1 LPIIFFLKL
10 PVSAMIISEQDREIT
25 LNDYLSQQTDTSKKE
40 SINVN
45 DSFPVRN
52 TIKSEKS
59 ISFQEKL
66 QPDLP
71 ETTSVCYRNNISDVT
86 FFDTLN
92 FINRITRPSSDIF
105 PYLFIEKNR
114 DLKNKTR
121 VVLQGHLKNGK
132 EIPEKPYH
140 DDWIIIVVLI
150 SVFIY
155 AIISTYSGK
164 LIREVKNFFLFR
176 NIGNSSSSDLGELFH
191 WQSTLFNLVSFLSLA
206 LFSYCASIYYE
217 IIPAT
222 ISGFLFWLILLMTV
236 ISSVTLRHIICYIT
250 GNVSGESAAF
260 NEYIITIYLFYR
272 YLAFIL
278 LIITILICYTTFL
291 SAKPLIIAGFI
302 TTIILYLVRLTKLFL
317 IFLIRN
323 ISIFYLILYL
333 CALEFLPVG
342 VLIKYFTGL
351 F

>member
-1 LPIIFFLKL
+1 MPIISFLKL
-10 PVSAMIISEQDREIT
+10 PVSAMIISEQDREII
-25 LNDYLSQQTDTSKKE
+25 LHDSLSQQTDTSKKE
-40 SINVN
+40 LIIIN

-52 TIKSEKS
+52 TVKSEKS
-59 ISFQEKL
+59 ISIQEQL
-66 QPDLP
+66 QPELP
-71 ETTSVCYRNNISDVT
+71 DTTSVCYRNNISDVT
-86 FFDTLN
+86 FFDTVN
-92 FINRITRPSSDIF
+92 FINRITRPSADRF
-105 PYLFIEKNR
+105 PYLFVEKNR
-114 DLKNKTR
+114 ELKNNARLT
-121 VVLQGHLKNGK
+121 LQGHLKNGK

-140 DDWIIIVVLI
+140 DDWIIVIVFI

-155 AIISTYSGK
+155 AIISTFPGK
-164 LIREVKNFFLFR
+164 LIREVKNFFLYR
-176 NIGNSSSSDLGELFH
+176 NIGDSSSSDMGELFH

-222 ISGFLFWLILLMTV
+222 IPGFLFWLILLMTV
-236 ISSVTLRHIICYIT
+236 ISAITLRHIICYIT
-250 GNVSGESAAF
+250 GNASGQSAAF

-278 LIITILICYTTFL
+278 LIITILLCYTTFL
-291 SAKPLIIAGFI
+291 SSKPLFIAGFI

-317 IFLIRN
+317 IFINRN

-342 VLIKYFTGL
+342 ILIKYFTGL